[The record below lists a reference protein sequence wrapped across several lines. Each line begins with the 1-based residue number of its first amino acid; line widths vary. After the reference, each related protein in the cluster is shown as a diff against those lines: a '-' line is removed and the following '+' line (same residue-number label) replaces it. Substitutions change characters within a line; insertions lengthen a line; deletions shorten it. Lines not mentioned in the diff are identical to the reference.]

1 MLLVLPVEGNR
12 KAYNSGLNL
21 IQPMPNLNVA
31 VLGKAEFSKDL
42 GKRGTASDITFYNL
56 KRGETTVTFVE
67 PTRYPERLAP
77 LFYALSMARR
87 AILIVE
93 KIDQLFGE
101 TVLALDCMGIRD
113 GYIVLKNYIS
123 EEQIAPLVRSTAVE
137 RYSVIDDN
145 PIEIR
150 ERLLE
155 YADAVVHEESASGT
169 LPVDHFFNVRGVGT
183 VVLGNVAEGT
193 IRKHDLLR
201 VLPDGKNA
209 QVRSIQKHDEDF
221 ESASAGER
229 AGLALKGI
237 EVSELDRGTV
247 LTTNDAVKT
256 STRLRAGAELVRYWQ
271 SPLREGMVLHL
282 GHWMQY
288 VPARIESSSGD
299 PRSPDL
305 NLSLDK
311 PLVHLPGDRA
321 LMTYPEGGKL
331 RIVGTI
337 ELP

>member
-1 MLLVLPVEGNR
+1 
-12 KAYNSGLNL
+12 
-21 IQPMPNLNVA
+21 MPNLNVA
-31 VLGKAEFSKDL
+31 VPGKPESSRYL

-77 LFYALSMARR
+77 LFYVLSMARR
-87 AILIVE
+87 AILLVE

-101 TVLALDCMGIRD
+101 MVLALDCMGIHD
-113 GYIVLKNYIS
+113 GYVVLRNYIT
-123 EEQIAPLVRSTAVE
+123 EDMIAPLVRSTVVE
-137 RYSVIDDN
+137 KYSVIDDS

-155 YADAVVHEESASGT
+155 DADAVVHEEDVSGT

-193 IRKHDLLR
+193 IRKHDILR
-201 VLPDGKNA
+201 VLPGDKNA
-209 QVRSIQKHDEDF
+209 QIRSIQKHDEDF
-221 ESASAGER
+221 ESASSGER

-256 STRLRAGAELVRYWQ
+256 STGLRSRAEIVKYWR
-271 SPLREGMVLHL
+271 SPLKQGMVLHL

-288 VPARIESSSGD
+288 IPARIESSSDD
-299 PRSPDL
+299 PRSPAL
-305 NLSLDK
+305 NLSLEK

-321 LMTYPEGGKL
+321 LMTYPEGGRL

>member
-1 MLLVLPVEGNR
+1 MGRATECNR
-12 KAYNSGLNL
+12 NTYNSGLDF
-21 IQPMPNLNVA
+21 IQLMPNLNVA

-56 KRGETTVTFVE
+56 KRGGTTVTFVE

-77 LFYALSMARR
+77 LFYVLSMARS

-101 TVLALDCMGIRD
+101 AVLALDCMGIRD
-113 GYIVLKNYIS
+113 GYIVLKNYIT
-123 EEQIAPLVRSTAVE
+123 EEEIAPLVRSTAVE
-137 RYSVIDDN
+137 RYTVIDDN

-150 ERLLE
+150 ESLLE
-155 YADAVVHEESASGT
+155 DADAVVHEEDVSGT

-201 VLPDGKNA
+201 VLPGDKNA
-209 QVRSIQKHDEDF
+209 QIRSIQKHDEDF

-256 STRLRAGAELVRYWQ
+256 STSLRSRAEIVRYWQ
-271 SPLREGMVLHL
+271 SPLRKGMVLHL

-288 VPARIESSSGD
+288 LPARIESSSGD

-305 NLSLDK
+305 NLSLDR

-337 ELP
+337 SLP